1 MNMKILV
8 VDDEPQIRRALKMG
22 LELNDYIVSLAAS
35 AEEALDKMA
44 VEKFDLIVLDIAMP
58 GMNGFDMCKQV
69 RTWSQ
74 IPVIVLS
81 VRDSEEDK
89 IKALDCGADD
99 YLTKP
104 FGVGELLARIRAIV
118 RRAKGAEAALTMPI
132 FTEDNLQ
139 VDFDKRIVTVD
150 GEVVHLTP
158 KEYDLLHMLINNA
171 NKVLTHRQLL
181 TKIWGVEYADDHHSL
196 RVHMAN
202 LRNKIE
208 QDPTRPK
215 LIQTETRV
223 GYRFVS
229 TAHSNQS

>member
-1 MNMKILV
+1 MKILV

-22 LELNDYIVSLAAS
+22 LERNDYIVSLAAS

-44 VEKFDLIVLDIAMP
+44 VEQFELVVLDIAMP
-58 GMNGFDMCKQV
+58 GMNGFEMCKQI

-81 VRDSEEDK
+81 VRDSEDDK

-118 RRAKGAEAALTMPI
+118 RRAKGAESALTMPI
-132 FTEDNLQ
+132 FTENNLQ
-139 VDFDKRIVTVD
+139 VDFDKRIVTVG

-158 KEYDLLHMLINNA
+158 KEYELLHMLINNA

-181 TKIWGVEYADDHHSL
+181 TKIWGIEYADDHHSL

-223 GYRFVS
+223 GYRFVTNS
-229 TAHSNQS
+229 VNSQA